1 MNLTT
6 ADFDLVDIHTH
17 HRENCEQGGAIRSLH
32 VDEAAA
38 ALGDGWCSV
47 GLHPWYLQEEAVDG
61 QLKTLER
68 LLACRQVV
76 AVGEGGLDR
85 LAAAPMALQLRA
97 FRAQVALSERY
108 RLPLVIHCVKAVD
121 ELLAVRK
128 QLRPQQLWIWHG
140 FRGKPQQAVQLL
152 QQGFYLSLGEH
163 YSADALRVIPAD
175 RLLLET
181 DESACG
187 IEVLVKRAADVRGVG
202 EDELRTTLR
211 QNVRRLF
218 FSFIIFTT

>member
-1 MNLTT
+1 
-6 ADFDLVDIHTH
+6 
-17 HRENCEQGGAIRSLH
+17 
-32 VDEAAA
+32 
-38 ALGDGWCSV
+38 
-47 GLHPWYLQEEAVDG
+47 
-61 QLKTLER
+61 
-68 LLACRQVV
+68 
-76 AVGEGGLDR
+76 
-85 LAAAPMALQLRA
+85 MALQLRA

-128 QLRPQQLWIWHG
+128 QLRPQQPWIWHG